1 MINNLKY
8 NKGKMI
14 PHTWAISEY
23 TVKVWQIHFK
33 FYNNETTYTSKK
45 QNNLQKLQAIH
56 LIFEITKKDKNNMS

>member
-23 TVKVWQIHFK
+23 TVKAMTNSFQVH
-33 FYNNETTYTSKK
+33 NNETTYTSKK